1 MIFGVAVV
9 FPVGITFGVAGVLA
23 ERHAQAPVQG
33 FFSVVIKARRT
44 ATGAV
49 HR

>member
-1 MIFGVAVV
+1 VIFGVVVV
-9 FPVGITFGVAGVLA
+9 FPVVITFCFAGVLA
-23 ERHAQAPVQG
+23 ERHAQARAGVFP
-33 FFSVVIKARRT
+33 VVIKARRT